1 MEYFDFEVLRGDE
14 IIAAEQS
21 VALASSRAAWP
32 RIVRMARKLD
42 LPGCRI
48 RVREQSGETVILIGV
63 TAARRFPDF
72 AFGV

>member
-1 MEYFDFEVLRGDE
+1 MEYYDFEVLRGDE
-14 IIAAEQS
+14 IIVAEPS
-21 VALASSRAAWP
+21 VALDNSRAAWP

-63 TAARRFPDF
+63 AAARRFPDF